1 MGKGLSELQIK
12 ILKMAYKNRNRGS
25 GSGDVTNREVLIGVY
40 GFRPLY
46 SLQEKR
52 NGAIIFDR
60 QAIGINLYRS
70 ASVSVAK
77 AFNRLADRGL
87 ARRKYGHGIILTD
100 EGFKVAETLA

>member
-1 MGKGLSELQIK
+1 MGKGLSELQKK
-12 ILKMAYKNRNRGS
+12 ILKMAYKNRGP
-25 GSGDVTNREVLIGVY
+25 GSGDVTNREVLIEVY

-46 SLQEKR
+46 SPQEKR

-77 AFNRLADRGL
+77 AFNRLAGRGL
-87 ARRKYGHGIILTD
+87 GQREYGYGIILTN
-100 EGFKVAETLA
+100 EGFRVAETLV